1 METLYALAGMFLDE
15 DSMDKNKL
23 SGESIEVK
31 SSAPPETVESPVTA
45 IEGFHLLLTIWRF
58 LVCCFSVV

>member
-1 METLYALAGMFLDE
+1 MFPDS

-31 SSAPPETVESPVTA
+31 PSAPPEAVESPVTA
-45 IEGFHLLLTIWRF
+45 IEGFNLLLTIWKGFSLF
-58 LVCCFSVV
+58 LSVV